1 MGMVAQIGKTVLR
14 ECLSQ
19 GVMNRQ
25 AAESGIENADVRM
38 YQRKFSTSLNS
49 LPIARS
55 ALI

>member
-1 MGMVAQIGKTVLR
+1 MVAQIGKTVLR